1 MATGGTAEIRR
12 KCAETRA
19 QAVSSVCVWSSQQA
33 APALLGKDMSIVSSL
48 LEVVVILWR
57 SVSKA
62 LKQNEEAQKYT
73 CAKFGSVMSKYFQA
87 FEVQPLQC
95 GAVVF
100 FIYLFL
106 SPE

>member
-1 MATGGTAEIRR
+1 MRR
-12 KCAETRA
+12 KRAETHV
-19 QAVSSVCVWSSQQA
+19 QVCFLCVRSSQQA
-33 APALLGKDMSIVSSL
+33 APVVLGKDVAVVSSL

-87 FEVQPLQC
+87 FEVHLLQC
-95 GAVVF
+95 GVGVV
-100 FIYLFL
+100 LF